1 MNRFAALAAVVSMAV
16 VASSAQAQKT
26 GAEVY
31 ATCSACH
38 QANGQGVPGAFP
50 PLAGSEW
57 VTGKGDVPI
66 AIVLHGVQGQI
77 TVKGQKYNNVMAPWG
92 TTFNDDQI
100 AAVVTYIRSQ
110 WGNKAPAVTKA
121 DVARVRAATKGRTT
135 QWSEADL
142 KKMM

>member
-1 MNRFAALAAVVSMAV
+1 MTRLALVAAVALAAV
-16 VASSAQAQKT
+16 ASTAQAQKT

-57 VTGKGDVPI
+57 VNGKGDIPI
-66 AIVLHGVQGQI
+66 AIVLHGLQGSI
-77 TVKGQKYNNVMAPWG
+77 TVKGQKYNGVMAPWG

-121 DVARVRAATKGRTT
+121 DVARVRAATKARKGAWT
-135 QWSEADL
+135 EAEL
-142 KKMM
+142 KKL

>member
-1 MNRFAALAAVVSMAV
+1 MIRLSALVAAVALAT
-16 VASSAQAQKT
+16 VASTAQAQKT

-57 VTGKGDVPI
+57 VTGKADIPI
-66 AIVLHGVQGQI
+66 AIVLHGLQGQI
-77 TVKGQKYNNVMAPWG
+77 TVKGQKYNGVMAPWG
-92 TTFNDDQI
+92 TTFNDDQV

-121 DVARVRAATKGRTT
+121 DVARVRAATKARKGAFT
-135 QWSEADL
+135 EAEL
-142 KKMM
+142 KKL

>member
-1 MNRFAALAAVVSMAV
+1 MTRLAALAAVLSFA
-16 VASSAQAQKT
+16 ALSTTAEAQKT

-57 VTGKGDVPI
+57 VNGKGDIPI
-66 AIVLHGVQGQI
+66 AIVLHGLQGPL
-77 TVKGQKYNNVMAPWG
+77 TVKGQKYNGVMAPWG

-121 DVARVRAATKGRTT
+121 DVARVRAATKAQKGALT
-135 QWSEADL
+135 EAAL
-142 KKMM
+142 KKL

>member
-1 MNRFAALAAVVSMAV
+1 MTRLAALAAVLSFA
-16 VASSAQAQKT
+16 ALSTTAEAQKT

-57 VTGKGDVPI
+57 VNGKGDVPI
-66 AIVLHGVQGQI
+66 AIVLHGLQGPL
-77 TVKGQKYNNVMAPWG
+77 TVKGQKYNGVMAPWG

-121 DVARVRAATKGRTT
+121 DVARVRAATKAQKGALT
-135 QWSEADL
+135 EAAL
-142 KKMM
+142 KKL

>member
-1 MNRFAALAAVVSMAV
+1 MTRLALVAAVALAAV
-16 VASSAQAQKT
+16 ASTAQAQKT

-57 VTGKGDVPI
+57 VNGKGDIPI
-66 AIVLHGVQGQI
+66 AIVLHGLQGPI
-77 TVKGQKYNNVMAPWG
+77 TVKGQKYNGVMAPWG

-121 DVARVRAATKGRTT
+121 DVARVRAATKARKGAWT
-135 QWSEADL
+135 EAEL
-142 KKMM
+142 KKL

>member
-1 MNRFAALAAVVSMAV
+1 MIRLSALVAAVALAT
-16 VASSAQAQKT
+16 VASTAQAQKT

-57 VTGKGDVPI
+57 VTGKADIPI
-66 AIVLHGVQGQI
+66 AIVLHGLQGQI
-77 TVKGQKYNNVMAPWG
+77 TVKGQKYNGVMAPWG

-121 DVARVRAATKGRTT
+121 DVARVRAATKARKGALT
-135 QWSEADL
+135 EAEL
-142 KKMM
+142 KKL

>member
-1 MNRFAALAAVVSMAV
+1 MTRLALVAAIALAT
-16 VASSAQAQKT
+16 VASTAQAQKT

-57 VTGKGDVPI
+57 VNGKGDVPI
-66 AIVLHGVQGQI
+66 AIVLHGLQGPL
-77 TVKGQKYNNVMAPWG
+77 TVKGQKYNGVMAPWG

-100 AAVVTYIRSQ
+100 AAVVTYIRSNF
-110 WGNKAPAVTKA
+110 GNKAPAVTKA
-121 DVARVRAATKGRTT
+121 DVARVRAATKARKGA
-135 QWSEADL
+135 WSEAEL
-142 KKMM
+142 KKL

>member
-1 MNRFAALAAVVSMAV
+1 MIRRVAGVAAAVSLAASASVV
-16 VASSAQAQKT
+16 QAQKT

-31 ATCSACH
+31 ATCAACH

-57 VTGKGDVPI
+57 VTGKPDIPI
-66 AIVLHGVQGQI
+66 AIVLHGMQGPM
-77 TVKGQKYNNVMAPWG
+77 TVKGQKYNSVMAPWG
-92 TTFNDDQI
+92 TTFNDDQV

-121 DVARVRAATKGRTT
+121 DVARVRAATKARKAAFT
-135 QWSEADL
+135 EAEL
-142 KKMM
+142 KKL

>member
-1 MNRFAALAAVVSMAV
+1 MTRLAALAAVLSFA
-16 VASSAQAQKT
+16 ALSTTAEAQKT

-57 VTGKGDVPI
+57 VNGKGDIPI
-66 AIVLHGVQGQI
+66 AIVLHGLQGPL
-77 TVKGQKYNNVMAPWG
+77 TVKGQKYNGVMAPWG
-92 TTFNDDQI
+92 TTFNDEQI

-121 DVARVRAATKGRTT
+121 DVARVRAATKAQKGALT
-135 QWSEADL
+135 EAAL
-142 KKMM
+142 KKL

>member
-1 MNRFAALAAVVSMAV
+1 MTRLAALAAVLSFA
-16 VASSAQAQKT
+16 ALSTTAEAQKT
-26 GAEVY
+26 GAEVF

-57 VTGKGDVPI
+57 VNGKGDIPI
-66 AIVLHGVQGQI
+66 AIVLHGLQGPI
-77 TVKGQKYNNVMAPWG
+77 TVKGQKYNGVMAPWG

-121 DVARVRAATKGRTT
+121 DVARVRAATKAQKGALN
-135 QWSEADL
+135 EAAL
-142 KKMM
+142 KKM